1 MVASVLINVT
11 MAYCSYKFFVFRT
24 KGNYLREYLRFYAVY
39 AVPIGVGFA
48 LLPFLIEVFG
58 LNAYLAQAIVIGV
71 TTTVGYFG
79 HKHVSFRA

>member
-11 MAYCSYKFFVFRT
+11 MAYCIDKFFVFRT

-39 AVPIGVGFA
+39 AVPIGVGFT
-48 LLPFLIEVFG
+48 LLPLLIEVFG
-58 LNAYLAQAIVIGV
+58 LNAYLAQALVVAVTVVI
-71 TTTVGYFG
+71 GYFG